1 MTCWM
6 EGEGE
11 EMRYSTS
18 LSMSMMCVSSFGMMS
33 GGVEVDEAGDLF
45 EGVQERSDIGGWR
58 VPLLE
63 LPFYAG
69 MVGLAGVSDGKQRLI
84 LGRT

>member
-1 MTCWM
+1 MWV
-6 EGEGE
+6 
-11 EMRYSTS
+11 S
-18 LSMSMMCVSSFGMMS
+18 LFGTTRD
-33 GGVEVDEAGDLF
+33 GVEADEAGDLF